1 MSTRCLLPCS
11 RRACLQLNLRLYLTQ
26 VKTDHSVSISDVQ
39 LVRWFWDEYRRH
51 PVPAV
56 AMLIVLLAAL
66 AAGAFTYVA
75 RSGNT
80 PAPPAKAS
88 PGPGKYPG
96 PLHTASRA
104 THRPAASVA
113 PVIATPAPSA
123 AYSPLPAPRAPGPSP
138 EKTTPSPSLTPNP
151 PASSGPPTASPTASP
166 PPSLVTT
173 PASPPPSS
181 PETFTGSGGT

>member
-1 MSTRCLLPCS
+1 
-11 RRACLQLNLRLYLTQ
+11 LTQ

-123 AYSPLPAPRAPGPSP
+123 AYSPLTAPPGTTYSPVPSPRAPGPSP